1 MSDRFNA
8 DMLLDCYRQGVFPM
22 ADSRE
27 DMNLFLISP
36 EIRGV
41 LPLDGFH
48 VPRRLRK
55 TVRKD
60 PYRVTID
67 QAFSR
72 VMEGCAEGTSDRPT
86 TWINVP
92 IQNLYSS
99 LHKRGYAHSVECWDE
114 DGELV
119 GGLYGVSL
127 GAAFFG
133 ESMFSRATDASKIA
147 LVHLVARLIAGGYE
161 LLDAQFHNPHLEQ
174 FGLIEMKKAD
184 FMKRLEAALSH
195 EGDFYSSG
203 TTGEDRLSGEGCL
216 HLITQTS

>member
-72 VMEGCAEGTSDRPT
+72 VMEGCAEDTSDRPT

-174 FGLIEMKKAD
+174 FGLVEMKKAD
-184 FMKRLEAALSH
+184 FLARLQSALSH